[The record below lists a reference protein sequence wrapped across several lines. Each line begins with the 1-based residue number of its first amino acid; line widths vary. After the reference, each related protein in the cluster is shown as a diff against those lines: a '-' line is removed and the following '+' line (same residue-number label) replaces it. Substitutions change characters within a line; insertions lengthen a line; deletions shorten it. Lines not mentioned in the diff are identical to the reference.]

1 MKDRQRSHAGIA
13 CRPVPPLDDR
23 PEAGAGAAAFGEAE
37 RRRRGEVGSPGVEAG
52 GDALRRRKR
61 LKEEFMSDM
70 VTGVGRLLMKSGR
83 TGLGEAASDEADW
96 NDGLSGRAANGW
108 GGVSYRW
115 MREPAQVRD
124 KTD

>member
-1 MKDRQRSHAGIA
+1 MQTGKVLLHFFLKDRQRSHAGIA

-61 LKEEFMSDM
+61 LKEAFMSDM
-70 VTGVGRLLMKSGR
+70 MTAAGRLLMRSGR
-83 TGLGEAASDEADW
+83 RGLGEAASDEADGMAGSQA
-96 NDGLSGRAANGW
+96 GLPMA
-108 GGVSYRW
+108 GG
-115 MREPAQVRD
+115 E
-124 KTD
+124 